1 VGSEVVG
8 ERSHLWLFVIRVSF
22 ATKNSSTVRKTK
34 CFSESVMIFVSIL
47 SFQRIY
53 CVQRK
58 EQFGLF
64 VFVAIFINMNL
75 AIFNVA
81 EEEIELLLRE
91 DEEIVDRSLKDIEK
105 ILEEDIF
112 PSQEKLRKQES
123 QAQRSVFIRQEEQ
136 FGAMGKILPGVNLS
150 TKTQELFPME
160 ELISSD
166 EDWDDNC
173 SSEKILH
180 LTEDPIESE
189 EDWSSIEG
197 IRTTEPERRKK
208 MHGEVVEFWT
218 GTNKAYCSIVMRDF
232 WSNMERELRLTNCN

>member
-47 SFQRIY
+47 SFQRIN

-64 VFVAIFINMNL
+64 VFVAIFMDMNL

-81 EEEIELLLRE
+81 EEEIELLLQE
-91 DEEIVDRSLKDIEK
+91 DEEIVDRSPKDIEK

-112 PSQEKLRKQES
+112 PLKRSCENRKVKLRE
-123 QAQRSVFIRQEEQ
+123 VFS
-136 FGAMGKILPGVNLS
+136 FGRRNSFYGHGKNSARCQP
-150 TKTQELFPME
+150 Q
-160 ELISSD
+160 
-166 EDWDDNC
+166 
-173 SSEKILH
+173 
-180 LTEDPIESE
+180 
-189 EDWSSIEG
+189 
-197 IRTTEPERRKK
+197 
-208 MHGEVVEFWT
+208 
-218 GTNKAYCSIVMRDF
+218 Y
-232 WSNMERELRLTNCN
+232 

>member
-1 VGSEVVG
+1 
-8 ERSHLWLFVIRVSF
+8 
-22 ATKNSSTVRKTK
+22 
-34 CFSESVMIFVSIL
+34 M
-47 SFQRIY
+47 
-53 CVQRK
+53 
-58 EQFGLF
+58 
-64 VFVAIFINMNL
+64 
-75 AIFNVA
+75 
-81 EEEIELLLRE
+81 
-91 DEEIVDRSLKDIEK
+91 
-105 ILEEDIF
+105 
-112 PSQEKLRKQES
+112 
-123 QAQRSVFIRQEEQ
+123 
-136 FGAMGKILPGVNLS
+136 AMGKIPPGVNLS

-218 GTNKAYCSIVMRDF
+218 GTNKAYRSIVMRDF